1 MYSSEHFGRI
11 FWVDDE
17 LEFKSCPLNVDETG
31 DFNCEDYVSEW
42 TDWEGVDMNELL
54 AIHKVCILNKTQYG
68 GSLSLNDKAH
78 KITNSDEP
86 VIINLPEGTNLK
98 KRSMQYDCAEKVT
111 NSDDNYGE
119 KVDTLVDK
127 MGMTNYKFDEQFYNE
142 IVKND
147 NFRYGKFNDPDYPIH
162 LSQS

>member
-1 MYSSEHFGRI
+1 MFKSNKFGRI

-54 AIHKVCILNKTQYG
+54 AIHKVCILNKTQYA
-68 GSLSLNDKAH
+68 GSLSLNDYAH
-78 KITNSDEP
+78 KITD
-86 VIINLPEGTNLK
+86 K
-98 KRSMQYDCAEKVT
+98 K
-111 NSDDNYGE
+111 DDYAD

-127 MGMTNYKFDEQFYNE
+127 MQMTNYTFDESFYKELVTDYNYRFPKFMEINYPQFKGE
-142 IVKND
+142 D
-147 NFRYGKFNDPDYPIH
+147 NK
-162 LSQS
+162 